1 MIRFSSDRSVICRC
15 AGLAREAG
23 DVTFSPDGKL
33 LATAHSYNVDPGE
46 VMLWDTTTGER
57 VANLRVTDRGVV
69 SVAFSPDGKVLAGR
83 DYVRDDHRALSEVV
97 LWDVATHRE
106 LRRIGGHGGWVYAVA
121 FSPDGKVL
129 ATSVSN
135 QAVQLWDVASGREI
149 RRIDGAASGGVLAFS
164 PDGQMLVM
172 AGAGR
177 TLTFWDLVANRLHAA
192 PEPEKFRVRSIAL
205 SPDGR
210 TLAAGGMT
218 FDEKGVTQ
226 QGQVRLYDLAREPV
240 ARRTVLTFDRDVVG
254 GGGPNERIMTCSD
267 VAFTP
272 DGRVVAVGM
281 HKIKIWDAA
290 TGGELDAF
298 DRGGGG
304 GSDRLA
310 VSPDGRWLAITS
322 PFGAGLSIVDIVPL

>member
-1 MIRFSSDRSVICRC
+1 
-15 AGLAREAG
+15 
-23 DVTFSPDGKL
+23 
-33 LATAHSYNVDPGE
+33 
-46 VMLWDTTTGER
+46 MLWDTTTGER
-57 VANLRVTDRGVV
+57 VANLRMTERGIV
-69 SVAFSPDGKVLAGR
+69 SVAFSPDGKFLAGR

-97 LWDVATHRE
+97 LWDVATRRE
-106 LRRIGGHGGWVYAVA
+106 LRRIGGHGGWIYALA

-129 ATSVSN
+129 GTSGSNTSV
-135 QAVQLWDVASGREI
+135 QFWDVASGREI

-164 PDGQMLVM
+164 PNGQMLVM
-172 AGAGR
+172 TGAGR
-177 TLTFWDLVANRLHAA
+177 TLTLWDLVANRLHAE
-192 PEPEKFRVRSIAL
+192 PELEKFRVTSIAL

-218 FDEKGVTQ
+218 FDEKGVDQ

-240 ARRTVLTFDRDVVG
+240 ARRAVLTFDSDVLGV
-254 GGGPNERIMTCSD
+254 GGPNERVMTCSE

-281 HKIKIWDAA
+281 QKIRIWDVA

-298 DRGGGG
+298 ERGSGSS
-304 GSDRLA
+304 SDRLA

-322 PFGAGLSIVDIVPL
+322 PFGAGLSIVDIFPP